1 MNSYKAVS
9 MVLTP
14 SEKFILLRYLFT
26 QRCIFKLKNVK
37 ENWKITLRVY
47 ISLYLFILTSFFI
60 FEMYLIKQKPEI
72 QIRNIER
79 SFNQVKIEPSV
90 KIESETLVVNSSS
103 VNPPTYN
110 PVWKEYAEKIISTS
124 KKEWGENE
132 EKLDFEDAI
141 ELIKKIEKAAEKY
154 QMDLKTALAL
164 VDVESSFNAKAKNR
178 GGEAYGLC
186 QITFPCLDEYNK
198 WHGTDYTL
206 ENMYDEDL
214 NLEVGIWYYKIYIL
228 DICNKSYDYITFGDE
243 WKTFRDAYIAYNI
256 GISNFAKIGESG
268 RKSLWHGV
276 YPDSKYTKKYGKA
289 GSSYNPLKRCMRKAK
304 EWGFENVI

>member
-14 SEKFILLRYLFT
+14 SEKFILLRYLFM

-60 FEMYLIKQKPEI
+60 FEMYLVKQNPEI

-79 SFNQVKIEPSV
+79 SFNQVEYVKIEPV
-90 KIESETLVVNSSS
+90 KIESSIVKSPS
-103 VNPPTYN
+103 YN
-110 PVWKEYAEKIISTS
+110 PVWKEYAEKIINTS

-132 EKLDFEDAI
+132 EKLNFEDAI
-141 ELIKKIEKAAEKY
+141 ELIKKIEKTAEKY

-164 VDVESSFNAKAKNR
+164 VDVESSFNAKAKNKR
-178 GGEAYGLC
+178 GDAYGLC
-186 QITFPCLDEYNK
+186 QVTSPCLREYND

-206 ENMYDEDL
+206 ENMYDADL
-214 NLEVGIWYYKIYIL
+214 NLEVGFWYYKIRIL
-228 DICNKSYDYITFGDE
+228 DFYNKKYDFITTNSE

-256 GISNFAKIGESG
+256 GISTFAKIGKSG
-268 RKSLWHGV
+268 RNSLRQGI
-276 YPDSKYTKKYGKA
+276 YPNSKYTKKYGKA
-289 GSSYNPLKRCMRKAK
+289 ESSYNPAKRCMRKAK

>member
-1 MNSYKAVS
+1 MNCYKAVS

-14 SEKFILLRYLFT
+14 SEKFILLRYLFM

-60 FEMYLIKQKPEI
+60 FEMYLVKQNPEI

-79 SFNQVKIEPSV
+79 SFNQVEYVKIEPV
-90 KIESETLVVNSSS
+90 KIESSIVKSPS
-103 VNPPTYN
+103 YN
-110 PVWKEYAEKIISTS
+110 PVWKEYAEKIINTS

-132 EKLDFEDAI
+132 EKLNFESAI
-141 ELIKKIEKAAEKY
+141 NLIEKIEKAAEKY

-164 VDVESSFNAKAKNR
+164 VDVESSFNVKAKNKR
-178 GGEAYGLC
+178 GDAYGLC
-186 QITFPCLDEYNK
+186 QVTFPCLTEYNN

-206 ENMYDEDL
+206 ENMYDADL
-214 NLEVGIWYYKIYIL
+214 NLEVGFWYYKIRIL
-228 DICNKSYDYITFGDE
+228 DFYNKKYDFITTNSE

-256 GISNFAKIGESG
+256 GISTFAKIGKSG
-268 RKSLWHGV
+268 RNSLRQGV
-276 YPDSKYTKKYGKA
+276 YPNSKHTKKYGKA
-289 GSSYNPLKRCMRKAK
+289 GNSYNPLKRCMRKAK

>member
-14 SEKFILLRYLFT
+14 SEKFVLLRYLFM

-60 FEMYLIKQKPEI
+60 FEMYLIKQNPEI
-72 QIRNIER
+72 PIRNIER
-79 SFNQVKIEPSV
+79 SFNQVKIEPV
-90 KIESETLVVNSSS
+90 KIEPLVVKSPSPIYS
-103 VNPPTYN
+103 PA
-110 PVWKEYAEKIISTS
+110 WKEYAEKIINTS

-132 EKLDFEDAI
+132 EKLNFEDAI
-141 ELIKKIEKAAEKY
+141 FLIEKIEKTAEKY

-164 VDVESSFNAKAKNR
+164 VDVESSFNAKAKNKS
-178 GGEAYGLC
+178 GEAYGLC
-186 QITFPCLDEYNK
+186 QVTFPCLKEYND
-198 WHGTDYTL
+198 WHGTSYTL

-214 NLEVGIWYYKIYIL
+214 NLEVGFWYYKIRIL
-228 DICNKSYDYITFGDE
+228 DFYNKKYDFITTNSE
-243 WKTFRDAYIAYNI
+243 WRTFRDAYIAYNI
-256 GISNFAKIGESG
+256 GIFTFAKIGKSG
-268 RKSLWHGV
+268 RNSLRQGV
-276 YPDSKYTKKYGKA
+276 YPNSKYTKKYGKPK
-289 GSSYNPLKRCMRKAK
+289 SSYNPLKRCMRKAK

>member
-1 MNSYKAVS
+1 MNCYKAVS

-37 ENWKITLRVY
+37 ENWKITLRAY

-60 FEMYLIKQKPEI
+60 FEMYLVKQRPEI

-79 SFNQVKIEPSV
+79 SFNQVKIEP
-90 KIESETLVVNSSS
+90 LVVKSSS
-103 VNPPTYN
+103 PSYN
-110 PVWKEYAEKIISTS
+110 PTWKEYAEKIISTS

-132 EKLDFEDAI
+132 EKLNFESAI
-141 ELIKKIEKAAEKY
+141 FLIEKIEKAAEKY

-186 QITFPCLDEYNK
+186 QVTFPCLKEYNE

-214 NLEVGIWYYKIYIL
+214 NLEVGFWYYKIRIL
-228 DICNKSYDYITFGDE
+228 DYYNKKYDFITTNSE
-243 WKTFRDAYIAYNI
+243 WETFRDAYIAYNI
-256 GISNFAKIGESG
+256 GISNFAKIGKSG
-268 RKSLWHGV
+268 RNSLRQGI
-276 YPDSKYTKKYGKA
+276 YPNSEYTKKYGKA